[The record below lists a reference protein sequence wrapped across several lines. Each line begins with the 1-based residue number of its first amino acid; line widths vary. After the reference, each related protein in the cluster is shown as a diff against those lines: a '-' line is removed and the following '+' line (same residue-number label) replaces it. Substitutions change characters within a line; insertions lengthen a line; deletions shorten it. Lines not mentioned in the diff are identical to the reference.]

1 MYFAPKF
8 PVTNYTELRYITGY
22 ELSDAM
28 VDVRWI
34 LKAEG
39 MRYDVCSPA
48 KEIKAHI
55 LLPKGKACSTVMV
68 DGAPVSFEK
77 VRVAQSDY
85 VDFEITDLSGKVS
98 IEILF

>member
-1 MYFAPKF
+1 
-8 PVTNYTELRYITGY
+8 
-22 ELSDAM
+22 M

-39 MRYDVCSPA
+39 MRYDVYSPA
-48 KEIKAHI
+48 KEIKVHI
-55 LLPKGKACSTVMV
+55 LLPKGKACSSVMA
-68 DGAPVSFEK
+68 DGVPVSFEK